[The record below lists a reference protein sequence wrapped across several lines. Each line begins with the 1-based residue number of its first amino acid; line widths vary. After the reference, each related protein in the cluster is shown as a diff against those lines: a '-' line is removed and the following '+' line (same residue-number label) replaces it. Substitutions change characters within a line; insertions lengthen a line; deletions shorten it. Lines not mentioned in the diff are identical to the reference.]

1 MSVRVGFGQ
10 GKYNKGL
17 YNQTLGEALSANAV
31 AALSTTVSAF
41 TRLRTLAS
49 TVLGAGTF
57 ASAIQKIQSAGASVS
72 ATASAVANY
81 TVAIGIQ
88 FVAATATAT
97 MPVLVRRIQS
107 LATVASALST
117 IAAVFNRFQPIASVA
132 SASTSAAFS
141 IFGTFVK
148 GAASTASSVFVSGI
162 RHLYVD
168 TGFATKTYTEQTA
181 STKTYTELE
190 V

>member
-57 ASAIQKIQSAGASVS
+57 ASAIQKIQSSSGKPLELLV
-72 ATASAVANY
+72 VALCLIPSK
-81 TVAIGIQ
+81 AEH
-88 FVAATATAT
+88 
-97 MPVLVRRIQS
+97 
-107 LATVASALST
+107 ATV
-117 IAAVFNRFQPIASVA
+117 RFEGGRDSQ
-132 SASTSAAFS
+132 
-141 IFGTFVK
+141 
-148 GAASTASSVFVSGI
+148 
-162 RHLYVD
+162 
-168 TGFATKTYTEQTA
+168 
-181 STKTYTELE
+181 
-190 V
+190 